1 MSKTRQEDINWE
13 KMFKLVIGRE
23 KAEKMFNKRK
33 SKELNS
39 CSICA
44 MNTMNKI

>member
-1 MSKTRQEDINWE
+1 
-13 KMFKLVIGRE
+13 MFKLVIGRE
-23 KAEKMFNKRK
+23 KDEKMFNKRK

-44 MNTMNKI
+44 MNTMNKILKGENISLIKE